1 MQDRPALKDDVE
13 LLPVDDGYMIL
24 DKAEDRVHY
33 LNPTAALVALSCDG
47 AATSE
52 EIARSIQ
59 EQFGLDTPPVAE
71 VTEVLGR
78 LRDEGLLRLP

>member
-1 MQDRPALKDDVE
+1 
-13 LLPVDDGYMIL
+13 
-24 DKAEDRVHY
+24 
-33 LNPTAALVALSCDG
+33 VALSCDG